1 MSQWPNLFGEGASRG
16 ERPAGHVWFKGEF
29 RKADDPELRGWVQS
43 MEDMENFEALY
54 SVFRELLELEKGE
67 RMRTMVTNRLLVR
80 ERMQSD
86 RKLQQ
91 EILLSRTEVPP
102 VAPSGPVGL
111 VEKLARGAGRAARA
125 KADLSVKAYG
135 SIRKA
140 GLAAGGVGKNGDVAY
155 EDRLEAACQRM
166 FGETSDGDE
175 DDEDDD
181 DEEEE
186 ARGAAVARAA
196 DGRARGSV
204 AQGFEHGDRRGGER
218 DAPPVCRGEG
228 ARRGPRRAPLR
239 RSSRKTVTETVG
251 FRLNLHSVHSRF
263 HGRLGRLG
271 FGFEPGHGRHNAPA
285 N

>member
-186 ARGAAVARAA
+186 AREGPPSPVQLTAEQEEALRKASSMAIAEAANETRRRFAGGKV
-196 DGRARGSV
+196 
-204 AQGFEHGDRRGGER
+204 RGGGR
-218 DAPPVCRGEG
+218 VG
-228 ARRGPRRAPLR
+228 RR
-239 RSSRKTVTETVG
+239 
-251 FRLNLHSVHSRF
+251 
-263 HGRLGRLG
+263 
-271 FGFEPGHGRHNAPA
+271 
-285 N
+285 